1 MTALLRA
8 VDNPARD
15 DRWDDEKGGPER
27 FSVPAEGEPFP
38 GFRWRNDERL
48 KINFVWVLLYI
59 TDAPSGYISRVWF
72 DDIVAARS
80 YIGPNPTR

>member
-1 MTALLRA
+1 M
-8 VDNPARD
+8 
-15 DRWDDEKGGPER
+15 
-27 FSVPAEGEPFP
+27 PAEGEPFP

-59 TDAPSGYISRVWF
+59 TDAPSGYINRVWF